1 MNKKSLRTTSSS
13 RIRQLILLLVCLPS
27 TTQAQKMS
35 PAGTLMS
42 LPVGLTLPIQI
53 NHGFRAGSSKPGTAI
68 VGVTTQRISISEYL
82 YLKPGAKVMGTI
94 VVSRAADNRTQQPA
108 ILTIRFTALSYR
120 KQIIPIAVRAIA
132 IANFTDVGETAVPA
146 NGSTDRG
153 NASPASWTT
162 HQIGDDELC
171 RSGWIGEVVD
181 ATSNR
186 VGFADYFGVY
196 ADPPPRA
203 SGTAAIPHAIG
214 VFSTNVKGLYGFD
227 NGAALHASGGNI
239 TVTSPHKL
247 ILRNGDNLLLEVL
260 PPSTDVSSSQMQSRG
275 AASA

>member
-1 MNKKSLRTTSSS
+1 MNKRGLRTTSSS
-13 RIRQLILLLVCLPS
+13 CLRQLLLLLVFLPN
-27 TTQAQKMS
+27 TTRAQKMS
-35 PAGTLMS
+35 PAAALMS

-53 NHGFRAGSSKPGTAI
+53 NHGFRAGSSKPGSAI
-68 VGVTTQRISISEYL
+68 VGVTTQRISISEHL
-82 YLKPGAKVMGTI
+82 YLRPGAQVMGTI

-108 ILTIRFTALSYR
+108 IVTIRFTALSYR
-120 KQIIPIAVRAIA
+120 KKIIPITVRAIA

-171 RSGWIGEVVD
+171 RSGWIGVVVD

-196 ADPPPRA
+196 ADPPPHA

-214 VFSTNVKGLYGFD
+214 VFSTNAKGLYGFD
-227 NGAALHASGGNI
+227 NGAALHSSGGNI
-239 TVTSPHKL
+239 TVISPHTL

-260 PPSTDVSSSQMQSRG
+260 PASSDGSSSQTQSRS
-275 AASA
+275 AASD